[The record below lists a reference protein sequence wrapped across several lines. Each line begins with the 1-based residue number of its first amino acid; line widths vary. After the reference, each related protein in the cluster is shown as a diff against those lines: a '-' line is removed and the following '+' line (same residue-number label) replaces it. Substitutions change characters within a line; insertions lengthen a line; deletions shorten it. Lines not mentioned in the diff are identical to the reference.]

1 MKRQLKQA
9 NKKYAQLI
17 ATRDMQEEL
26 KLAEENQQRTIRHR
40 SYAERRLKLGYQ
52 DGKDEVA
59 DPILDQLIVDE
70 ARYQKSLK
78 DKRER
83 KPIKQV
89 VEVQGLSKPEF
100 YKSMLKDDE
109 KFKDV
114 W

>member
-1 MKRQLKQA
+1 M
-9 NKKYAQLI
+9 
-17 ATRDMQEEL
+17 ATKDMEEEL
-26 KLAEENQQRTIRHR
+26 QRSEVKQQRSIRHR
-40 SYAERRLKLGYQ
+40 GYAERRLKLGYQ
-52 DGKDEVA
+52 DGKEEVA

-89 VEVQGLSKPEF
+89 TEVQGLSKPEF
-100 YKSMLKDDE
+100 YKSMLKDEE

-114 W
+114 